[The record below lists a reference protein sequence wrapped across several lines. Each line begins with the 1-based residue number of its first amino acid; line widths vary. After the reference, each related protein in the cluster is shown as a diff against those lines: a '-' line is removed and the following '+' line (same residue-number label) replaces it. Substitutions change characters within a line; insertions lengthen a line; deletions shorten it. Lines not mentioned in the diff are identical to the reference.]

1 MLTYH
6 LFVFSKKI
14 KKYVA
19 KKPFKTMNNIPKKV
33 WLSVKKTR
41 HHKTFSTP
49 FITNKT
55 TIWLGIPSLFAQRKR
70 TMPAVIYITVHT
82 IGIT

>member
-6 LFVFSKKI
+6 LFVFSKTI

-33 WLSVKKTR
+33 WLNAKNTK
-41 HHKTFSTP
+41 HHATFKNP
-49 FITNKT
+49 FIKPIINIFLLNK
-55 TIWLGIPSLFAQRKR
+55 LFFIKIEIIIANK
-70 TMPAVIYITVHT
+70 I
-82 IGIT
+82 